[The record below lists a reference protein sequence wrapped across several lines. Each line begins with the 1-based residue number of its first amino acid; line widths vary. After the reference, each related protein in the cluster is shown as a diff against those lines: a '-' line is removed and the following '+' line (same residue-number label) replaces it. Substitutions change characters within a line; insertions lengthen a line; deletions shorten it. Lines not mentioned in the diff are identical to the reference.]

1 MSELYTQFLMKT
13 KYVKMK
19 NIFIVVFFLLCLG
32 AKAQEATGADVKFAP
47 ADPSPADIVYFP
59 LNAAKVKADDAT
71 RPIIKVLYS
80 RPQKKGRT
88 IFGVL
93 EQFGNVWRFGANES
107 TEIQFFKK
115 VTISGKKIKPGTYS
129 LFAIPNKDTWTIIVN
144 SQTDRWGAFTYNKTK
159 DIVRVNVPVKSLSK
173 PVEYFSITFAP
184 LTTGATLIAAWD
196 KTQVE
201 LPIAF

>member
-1 MSELYTQFLMKT
+1 MR
-13 KYVKMK
+13 
-19 NIFIVVFFLLCLG
+19 NIFILVFALLCFET
-32 AKAQEATGADVKFAP
+32 KAQEAPNTEIKFAT

-71 RPIIKVLYS
+71 KPIVKVVYS
-80 RPQKKGRT
+80 RPQKKGRD

-107 TEIQFFKK
+107 TEIRFFKK
-115 VTISGKKIKPGTYS
+115 VNIGGKKIKAGTYS
-129 LFAIPNKDTWTIIVN
+129 LFAIPNKDTWTIIIN
-144 SQTDRWGAFTYNKTK
+144 SQTDRWGAFTYDQSK
-159 DIVRVNVPVKSLSK
+159 DLVRVNVPVKNLSK
-173 PVEYFSITFAP
+173 PIEYFSITFSP
-184 LTTGATLIAAWD
+184 LTTGASLIAAWD

>member
-1 MSELYTQFLMKT
+1 MKT
-13 KYVKMK
+13 NYIQMK
-19 NIFIVVFFLLCLG
+19 NLFIVVFVLLCFG
-32 AKAQEATGADVKFAP
+32 VKAQEATKADFKFAT

-59 LNAAKVKADDAT
+59 LNAAKVKEDDET
-71 RPIIKVLYS
+71 KPIIKVIYS
-80 RPQKKGRT
+80 RPQKKGRD

-107 TEIQFFKK
+107 TEIRFYKK
-115 VTISGKKIKPGTYS
+115 VNIGGKKIKAGTYS
-129 LFAIPNKDTWTIIVN
+129 LFAIPNKETWTIILN
-144 SQTDRWGAFTYNKTK
+144 SQTDRWGAFTYDQKK
-159 DIVRVNVPVKSLSK
+159 DIVRVNVPVKSLAK
-173 PVEYFSITFAP
+173 PIEYFSITFTS